1 MPDDKTLC
9 IESAILFENRNNP
22 VLLLLFVGFGQVDA
36 LRVWSDP
43 LASLAHPGARDYG
56 VGAMGK
62 ADTVMGRTGLSRRAK
77 INNLH
82 ENPTKEFFL
91 NKISPRYSGS
101 GPTIVR
107 ASQLVALVT
116 QPPFFRWTLR
126 AASIVDFV
134 SLKGGLP
141 MPSLFVC
148 PALSPTI
155 VRASRSSRA

>member
-1 MPDDKTLC
+1 MGRSQCVSQRWNSIEWIRRQLQFGDDP
-9 IESAILFENRNNP
+9 AG

-91 NKISPRYSGS
+91 NNDI
-101 GPTIVR
+101 PTV
-107 ASQLVALVT
+107 
-116 QPPFFRWTLR
+116 LR
-126 AASIVDFV
+126 FWPDNRTGESTCRTRHATAIFQVDAASTSVLV
-134 SLKGGLP
+134 SP
-141 MPSLFVC
+141 
-148 PALSPTI
+148 
-155 VRASRSSRA
+155 